1 MTDYNHLD
9 EDLYQLIDQHH
20 NTEYPEI
27 IHTDKWILASTLQ
40 KAIRRGEGDTALSA
54 CLSLYKVD
62 KRMLLRRIAVTAF
75 EDIGIGNTNLIKLII
90 HGLFGQPPHPLKKAK
105 QIELLFVLISEMCKS
120 PKERSGHY
128 LYTICEEHP
137 SLEHERE
144 DFLYYSP
151 RDLCDIV
158 GDEGYSLA
166 KRSLAAWYL
175 GGTSRFRSPYLP
187 NTPVEKDALWWIYEQ
202 MGTTHCLLEVIKQA
216 SKVMIDPFPLQFH
229 LKHFETKNLPSGEV
243 KAHTVP
249 KTEKINRIPLYAL
262 DRHTRLGKAALRI
275 LFKNSPALQDYLTK
289 WLPKPL
295 WKKNYEMAVFR
306 VESAV
311 INKELMFPG
320 YQELDQ
326 MYLEAEFL
334 SSDRPQEYLDGLL
347 QLVRDS
353 IPELNKIRTRILMD
367 QLGGL

>member
-9 EDLYQLIDQHH
+9 EDLYQLIDQYDYI
-20 NTEYPEI
+20 EYPEL
-27 IHTDKWILASTLQ
+27 IHADKWILASILQ
-40 KAIRRGEGDTALSA
+40 KAIRRGELDTALGS

-62 KRMLLRRIAVTAF
+62 KRMLLRRVAVTAF
-75 EDIGIGNTNLIKLII
+75 EDIGIGNAHLIKLII

-105 QIELLFVLISEMCKS
+105 PIELLFALISEMCNS

-144 DFLYYSP
+144 DFLYYTP

-158 GDEGYSLA
+158 ANEEYSLA

-175 GGTSRFRSPYLP
+175 GGTSRYRSPFLP
-187 NTPVEKDALWWIYEQ
+187 KTPVEKDFLWWIYEQ
-202 MGTTHCLLEVIKQA
+202 MGTTHCLLEVMKQA

-229 LKHFETKNLPSGEV
+229 LKHFETKDLPSGEV

-262 DRHTRLGKAALRI
+262 DKHTRLGKTALRA

-311 INKELMFPG
+311 INKELIFPG
-320 YQELDQ
+320 YKELDQ

-334 SSDRPQEYLDGLL
+334 SDDRPQEYLDGLL
-347 QLVRDS
+347 NLVGDS
-353 IPELNKIRTRILMD
+353 IPELNEIRTRILME